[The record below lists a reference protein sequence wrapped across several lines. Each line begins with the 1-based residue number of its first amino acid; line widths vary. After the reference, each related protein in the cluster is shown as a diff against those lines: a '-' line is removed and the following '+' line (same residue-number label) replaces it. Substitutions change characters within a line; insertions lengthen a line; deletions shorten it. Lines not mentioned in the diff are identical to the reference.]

1 MTAKII
7 GEYPP
12 IERVPTGLWSLD
24 RALGGGWAMTLY
36 EVFGKK
42 GVGKTTFSTS
52 MAGIVSRELG
62 KDIVYAPVEHVDR
75 DLMQSILDSVSFQGS
90 AYVLGGKDMMKE
102 FLPEVKIGKDWHMTD
117 EALGDCF
124 VSALRRDHIGFGI
137 FDSLTAVSPIEE
149 MESSSA
155 EKNMGRRARLSG
167 VWARQI
173 LQSSRFR
180 EGGLCPTTIWLTH
193 ESTQMGGY
201 PSNTGTSTTGGEAK
215 KNLSKI
221 RIKLRKLPEP
231 TMSDLEDNAWVIEG
245 VTEHNNFFR
254 EKLKFYVV
262 VLGGKGIHV
271 GLSALYDC
279 KMLKIASFGKSV
291 TLGNE
296 KFGNI
301 RTLIEKAHNGEDE
314 VFKPFIDALKN
325 PSKFDKATTDDEDE
339 YIEEPAE

>member
-1 MTAKII
+1 MTAKIV
-7 GEYPP
+7 GEFPP
-12 IERVPTGLWSLD
+12 IERVLTGLWSLD

-75 DLMQSILDSVSFQGS
+75 DLMQSVLDSEGFEGS

-102 FLPEVKIGKDWHMTD
+102 FMPEIKTGKDWHISD
-117 EALGDCF
+117 EQLGDCF
-124 VSALRRDHIGFGI
+124 VSALRRDDIGFGI

-155 EKNMGRRARLSG
+155 DKNMGRRARLSG

-193 ESTQMGGY
+193 ESTVMGGY
-201 PSNTGTSTTGGEAK
+201 PSNTGTNTTGGEAK

-245 VTEHNNFFR
+245 ITEHNNFFR
-254 EKLKFYVV
+254 EKLKFYIV
-262 VLGGKGIHV
+262 VLGGKGVHV

-291 TLGNE
+291 TLGGE

-301 RTLIEKAHNGEDE
+301 RTLIEKAHHGDDK
-314 VFKPFIDALKN
+314 VFQPFIEALKN
-325 PSKFDKATTDDEDE
+325 PSKFGKASDEDE
-339 YIEEPAE
+339 YIEEHAE